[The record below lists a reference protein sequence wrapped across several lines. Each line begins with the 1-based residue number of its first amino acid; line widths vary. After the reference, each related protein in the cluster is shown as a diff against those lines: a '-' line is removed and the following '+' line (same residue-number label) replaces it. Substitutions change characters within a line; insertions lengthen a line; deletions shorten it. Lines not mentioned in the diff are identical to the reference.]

1 MLDGMWPASGQSA
14 RAEFVRN
21 AGERGSFFGRHTPR
35 RSDPL
40 TLSRQHSGERVTA
53 PSVCRPSTVRNR
65 CTSIRPTPNTLPGL
79 LSPIFGQPR
88 LTRVSTPRSAFLV
101 SCCARSWRTFREL
114 EVPSIEEAPDE
125 HPRGSP
131 PRPPTSVGRRMGVS
145 HVFVDVRRLRLDP
158 SACRSSR
165 QLQGRMRF
173 CDFCRKCFNEH
184 DQGPARASQ
193 PHGARE
199 AGTIAGI
206 DRTSPFDAGRSK
218 CNHRGYAGSG
228 VEDHRTSTFPFGIAP
243 KRDFAPTPIASDSS
257 CREGRS
263 SAPYGATWDQERAR
277 QRCPACKARAARGP
291 CYV

>member
-14 RAEFVRN
+14 SAEFVRN

-40 TLSRQHSGERVTA
+40 ALSRQLQESVLPLRLFAARARSGTG
-53 PSVCRPSTVRNR
+53 VRQYDPLQ
-65 CTSIRPTPNTLPGL
+65 T
-79 LSPIFGQPR
+79 LSPACSARFFGQPR

-131 PRPPTSVGRRMGVS
+131 PRLPTSVGRRMGVS